1 MPDHTTC
8 LPRFQGS
15 LQDRSSLSI
24 EGVDDIIIIPY
35 YLLQLSSPKVGQ
47 QSRPK
52 GKIHSAQQKEIRI
65 TDTTGRTKEEER
77 KVLKEGSFE
86 ASS

>member
-52 GKIHSAQQKEIRI
+52 GKIHSAQTERNQNHRYYGQNER
-65 TDTTGRTKEEER
+65 GRE
-77 KVLKEGSFE
+77 EGSEGRFI
-86 ASS
+86 